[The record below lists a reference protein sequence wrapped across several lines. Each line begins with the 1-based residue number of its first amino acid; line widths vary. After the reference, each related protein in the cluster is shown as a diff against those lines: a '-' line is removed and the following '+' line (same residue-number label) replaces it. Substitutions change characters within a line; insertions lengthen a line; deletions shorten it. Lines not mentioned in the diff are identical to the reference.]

1 MISAPNSFLADPT
14 GGAYSAPPDPLAGS
28 RGPTSKE
35 GSGWRGEIEGERERG
50 REEPAPLSQ
59 IPGSVPVPDTECA
72 QVHQGKPLG
81 DLQIAVLLLL

>member
-35 GSGWRGEIEGERERG
+35 GSGWRGEIEGERKG
-50 REEPAPLSQ
+50 TGGTGPLSQ

-72 QVHQGKPLG
+72 QIH
-81 DLQIAVLLLL
+81 